1 MNQELA
7 LRVLGQIMDW
17 SDEDARKEFQWL
29 RLVGRLK
36 YDEYEDFRAGMRFI
50 ESLAKWLQQFEK
62 GERETA
68 YTFVRE
74 ALVYIGASEMQR
86 LVEQFYPRV
95 VHDRLIRSVASE
107 CSIPTYRVLADSKAR
122 KGLER
127 LRRQTLFMGLS
138 DGARIDTIRHANA
151 GRLSNEQLVGNTQ
164 VDSDKW
170 KDLLENLRDDQK
182 DQRACFRIVYLI
194 DDFSGSGSTFLRLDR
209 GKNWK
214 GKLVRFRE
222 SVSAATKDI
231 GAFLAPDWELCVH
244 HYVASHNAAINI
256 KERLEE
262 ENGFSG
268 GSDDW
273 AKATYTSFGTI
284 LPDDL
289 PISETDGRYID
300 FIKLADKYYDPA
312 IETRHTKVGGIS
324 NMALGYGKCALP
336 LVLHHNTPNN
346 SVALLWAETEGGSKQ
361 DGGVVPAMRPL
372 FRRRQRH
379 I

>member
-1 MNQELA
+1 MNQDLA

-29 RLVGRLK
+29 RLIGRLK

-50 ESLAKWLQQFEK
+50 ESLAKWLQQFDK
-62 GERETA
+62 DERKTA

-74 ALVYIGASEMQR
+74 ALVYIGPSEMQR

-107 CSIPTYRVLADSKAR
+107 CSIPTYRVLADGKAR
-122 KGLER
+122 KSLER

-164 VDSDKW
+164 VDFDKW

-182 DQRACFRIVYLI
+182 AQRACFRIVYLI
-194 DDFSGSGSTFLRLDR
+194 DDFSGSGSTFLRPDG

-214 GKLVRFRE
+214 GKIVRFRE
-222 SVSAATKDI
+222 SVSTATKVI
-231 GAFLAPDWELCVH
+231 GTFLESDWELCVH
-244 HYVASHNAAINI
+244 HYVASHNAAKNI
-256 KERLEE
+256 KERLKKAD
-262 ENGFSG
+262 GFLRKSG
-268 GSDDW
+268 DW
-273 AKATYTSFGTI
+273 AKTTYTSFGTI
-284 LPDDL
+284 LPCDL
-289 PISETDGRYID
+289 PINAVGGRHTD
-300 FIKLADKYYDPA
+300 FIKLAYKYYDPA
-312 IETRHTKVGGIS
+312 IETKHTGVGGTS
-324 NMALGYGKCALP
+324 NIALGYGECALP
-336 LVLHHNTPNN
+336 LILHQNTPNN
-346 SVALLWAETEGGSKQ
+346 SVALLWAETEGSNR

-379 I
+379 V